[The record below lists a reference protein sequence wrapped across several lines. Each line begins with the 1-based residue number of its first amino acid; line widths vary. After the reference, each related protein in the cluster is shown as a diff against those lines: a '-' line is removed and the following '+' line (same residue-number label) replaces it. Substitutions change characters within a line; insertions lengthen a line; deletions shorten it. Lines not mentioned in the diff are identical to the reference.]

1 MSAKIAVTRTD
12 HTPEDLRALA
22 AQHKYRDCRV
32 RLRAIA
38 LIIEDELSR
47 GEIACGVGVDVQ
59 TLRDWVVRYN
69 ARGLDGL
76 RDARS
81 GRPRKLDARQTAELV
96 SKIEA
101 GTDPDAGEPSRWTLA
116 TVRQWIKDRFD
127 VDYTVEGVRQML
139 RRLGFRHLSPR
150 PIHPKANPE
159 AQEEFRNTFRSS
171 GHPSRERVGRRCSRV
186 QDEARI
192 GQKGMLSRVWAR
204 KGTRPRIPRDYGTA
218 MSICSRR
225 PVPRPAMRWTCVRQ
239 GEYRGNEPSSAGYQQ
254 GASRRQTCG
263 GGPGRGRLAPIE
275 GSQNSVERLVAPA
288 AAVQS
293 GTEPDRDTLGR
304 LHPQD
309 RGDHANHQ
317 ERLGTTMKNRPK
329 SIGDFFLGLVLVRDS
344 LPEGRA
350 RMPCTSRTRPAL
362 AIMHDSNAK
371 CVVMP
376 CWMLQPL
383 CGGGL
388 KLISTWH

>member
-69 ARGLDGL
+69 AQGLDGL
-76 RDARS
+76 RDAPRS

-116 TVRQWIKDRFD
+116 SVQQWIKDRFD

-150 PIHPKANPE
+150 LIHPKATP
-159 AQEEFRNTFRSS
+159 RPRRSS
-171 GHPSRERVGRRCSRV
+171 VIHSVGQFGTSFPRACRAKMFSCTSR
-186 QDEARI
+186 
-192 GQKGMLSRVWAR
+192 
-204 KGTRPRIPRDYGTA
+204 TRPALARRGCCHGSGPGREHARAYRGTTGTA
-218 MSICSRR
+218 MSTCSRR
-225 PVPRPAMRWTCVRQ
+225 PVPRPAMRSDMCAT
-239 GEYRGNEPSSAGYQQ
+239 
-254 GASRRQTCG
+254 RRI
-263 GGPGRGRLAPIE
+263 PR
-275 GSQNSVERLVAPA
+275 
-288 AAVQS
+288 
-293 GTEPDRDTLGR
+293 
-304 LHPQD
+304 
-309 RGDHANHQ
+309 
-317 ERLGTTMKNRPK
+317 K
-329 SIGDFFLGLVLVRDS
+329 
-344 LPEGRA
+344 
-350 RMPCTSRTRPAL
+350 
-362 AIMHDSNAK
+362 
-371 CVVMP
+371 
-376 CWMLQPL
+376 
-383 CGGGL
+383 
-388 KLISTWH
+388 